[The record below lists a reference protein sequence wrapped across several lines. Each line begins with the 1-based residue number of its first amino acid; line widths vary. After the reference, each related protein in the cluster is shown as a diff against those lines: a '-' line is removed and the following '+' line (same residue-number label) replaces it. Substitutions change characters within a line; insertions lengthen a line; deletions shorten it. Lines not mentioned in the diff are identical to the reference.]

1 MTTLEKRKR
10 NTDGGAM
17 FKVKNQVEGID
28 FMKYSDDVKIITTEY
43 RANNKNIGAKF
54 DQIRQEYDRSN
65 PNRANSI
72 KQIDMINRATKWAKA
87 NNVKAEK
94 IKLKRGKVLK
104 GLDNT
109 RIGRADYAEIGK
121 SYLNSVDKTIWQVE
135 QNLTMDN
142 LIETTGNRDKNEYR
156 AIFYDKLLSLLL
168 KYAEAFS
175 SVFSSCG
182 KCETVID
189 IVKQAIKQNVKTDC
203 LKNPD
208 VLSVDRIPDN
218 MPSNPYSQPVTTQ
231 VVTEQPPA
239 PVPEIE
245 PIETHNPFKNFEAVV
260 GVVTDETFLPYMR
273 EKAMIDISKYFI
285 GKATQEEIKNFKEII
300 IKSLDS
306 STLEDNEKEDIKK
319 KINQIPYQE
328 GKSDGIDSLKSL
340 AYIYITFQ
348 LETLHQSIKIK
359 GEGDITN
366 SKLKISDDQM
376 QNFKRHP
383 LYGIFNQAID
393 RINDDDL
400 GILTIGEAIGRD
412 IQNTGNAI
420 GYSFGD
426 PFKSVKGHYDDRLRS
441 WLENTDRFAD
451 KLDAQTGIFKNLKLR
466 YTDIEQLLNKNSD
479 LYNRSYKYQPTE
491 TIQGNAVLA
500 PEVQNAVN
508 NMPEIDRANLN
519 WIGWDGKGG
528 RRTKRHNKKYR
539 STFKRR
545 RVGKT
550 LKNKVKKSHKKKTF
564 KK

>member
-1 MTTLEKRKR
+1 MTTLEKR

-54 DQIRQEYDRSN
+54 DQIRKEYDRSN

-121 SYLNSVDKTIWQVE
+121 SYLNSIDNTIWQVE

-208 VLSVDRIPDN
+208 VLSVDRTPDN
-218 MPSNPYSQPVTTQ
+218 MPSNPYYSQPVTPQ

-319 KINQIPYQE
+319 KINQIPYDE

-376 QNFKRHP
+376 QNFRNHT
-383 LYGIFNQAID
+383 LYEIFNQAID

-400 GILTIGEAIGRD
+400 RILTVLEAAGRD

-426 PFKSVKGHYDDRLRS
+426 PFKSVKGHYDDRLRA
-441 WLENTDRFAD
+441 WFEKTDRFAD

-491 TIQGNAVLA
+491 TIQGTPV
-500 PEVQNAVN
+500 VN
-508 NMPEIDRANLN
+508 PDILN
-519 WIGWDGKGG
+519 GLNNIPAEGKKPDWIGG

-550 LKNKVKKSHKKKTF
+550 LKNKVKKSHKKKTY

>member
-1 MTTLEKRKR
+1 MTTLEKR
-10 NTDGGAM
+10 NTDGGAI

-28 FMKYSDDVKIITTEY
+28 FMKYSDDVKIITTQY

-65 PNRANSI
+65 LNRASFI

-109 RIGRADYAEIGK
+109 RIGRADYAEIGT
-121 SYLNSVDKTIWQVE
+121 SYLNSVDKNIWQLE

-168 KYAEAFS
+168 KYAAAFS
-175 SVFSSCG
+175 SISSSCG

-208 VLSVDRIPDN
+208 VLSVDRDEN
-218 MPSNPYSQPVTTQ
+218 MPSNGYSQHFNTQ
-231 VVTEQPPA
+231 PVVTEQPPA
-239 PVPEIE
+239 PVVEE
-245 PIETHNPFKNFEAVV
+245 PIYNPFENFDATVN
-260 GVVTDETFLPYMR
+260 LPYMSNP
-273 EKAMIDISKYFI
+273 IDISKYFI
-285 GKATQEEIKNFKEII
+285 GKATIEEIKEFKNII

-306 STLEDNEKEDIKK
+306 STLNPEEKAKMID
-319 KINQIPYQE
+319 KINEIRYE
-328 GKSDGIDSLKSL
+328 ENKSTGIDSLKSL
-340 AYIYITFQ
+340 AYIYTAFQ
-348 LETLHQSIKIK
+348 LETLYYSINLFLNGKEDYSKCEI
-359 GEGDITN
+359 GEE
-366 SKLKISDDQM
+366 
-376 QNFKRHP
+376 
-383 LYGIFNQAID
+383 
-393 RINDDDL
+393 RINKLRQHAVWDALIKANDKIIDFDYTDMNFGIAVKREMLALGDL
-400 GILTIGEAIGRD
+400 
-412 IQNTGNAI
+412 TGPYWN
-420 GYSFGD
+420 D
-426 PFKSVKGHYDDRLRS
+426 PFKSIKGHFDDRLRK
-441 WLENTDRFAD
+441 WYKTDSRFAEN
-451 KLDAQTGIFKNLKLR
+451 LNAQTGVFTNLKLR

-479 LYNRSYKYQPTE
+479 VYAGRPYEYKATE
-491 TIQGNAVLA
+491 TIQGSVGLT
-500 PEVQNAVN
+500 PEAEKAIKEKSAEERMMESKEFYGNY
-508 NMPEIDRANLN
+508 
-519 WIGWDGKGG
+519 GGG
-528 RRTKRHNKKYR
+528 RRTKRNNKKYR

-550 LKNKVKKSHKKKTF
+550 LKNKVKKSHKKKTY

>member
-65 PNRANSI
+65 PNRASSI

-109 RIGRADYAEIGK
+109 RIGRADYAEIGT
-121 SYLNSVDKTIWQVE
+121 SYLNSIDKTIWQVE

-208 VLSVDRIPDN
+208 VLSVDNTPDN
-218 MPSNPYSQPVTTQ
+218 ANYSQPVTTQ
-231 VVTEQPPA
+231 PVVTDQPPA
-239 PVPEIE
+239 LPEYT
-245 PIETHNPFKNFEAVV
+245 PINTGKQYGTFEAVV
-260 GVVTDETFLPYMR
+260 DEKQLPYM
-273 EKAMIDISKYFI
+273 EKPITKYFI
-285 GKATQEEIKNFKEII
+285 GTSTEEEIKEFKKII
-300 IKSLDS
+300 IESLDS
-306 STLEDNEKEDIKK
+306 STLEDKEKSDIKK
-319 KINQIPYQE
+319 KIDQIPYTQN
-328 GKSDGIDSLKSL
+328 DSKGVDDLKSL
-340 AYIYITFQ
+340 AYVYTTFQ
-348 LETLHQSIKIK
+348 LETLNHSIKIQD
-359 GEGDITN
+359 EGHRKL
-366 SKLKISDDQM
+366 SQLKIYSLLDNLKNHQLYAV
-376 QNFKRHP
+376 FKK
-383 LYGIFNQAID
+383 AID
-393 RINDDDL
+393 TINRDDL
-400 GILTIGEAIGRD
+400 PKITWLEAAGRD
-412 IQNTGNAI
+412 WRDVGNLL
-420 GYSFGD
+420 GYDFDD
-426 PFKSVKGHYDDRLRS
+426 PFKSIKGRYDDRLRT
-441 WLENTDRFAD
+441 WFETPGIFAD
-451 KLDAQTGIFKNLKLR
+451 NFNEQTGVFTSLKLS

-479 LYNRSYKYQPTE
+479 VYNGKDFDYKPTE
-491 TIQGNAVLA
+491 TIQGNVTLA
-500 PEVQNAVN
+500 PPVQNEFN
-508 NMPEIDRANLN
+508 NRPAEVRTREDWM
-519 WIGWDGKGG
+519 GWDGKGG

-539 STFKRR
+539 STFKRG

>member
-28 FMKYSDDVKIITTEY
+28 FMKYSDDVKIITTQY

-109 RIGRADYAEIGK
+109 RIGRADYAEIGT
-121 SYLNSVDKTIWQVE
+121 SYLNSIDKTIWQVE

-208 VLSVDRIPDN
+208 VLSVDRTPDN
-218 MPSNPYSQPVTTQ
+218 MPSNPYYSQPPTPS
-231 VVTEQPPA
+231 VVTEPPA
-239 PVPEIE
+239 ALPEE
-245 PIETHNPFKNFEAVV
+245 YKPINTGKQYGTFESVV
-260 GVVTDETFLPYMR
+260 DEKALPYMD
-273 EKAMIDISKYFI
+273 KPITKYFI
-285 GKATQEEIKNFKEII
+285 GTSTEEEIKEFKKII
-300 IKSLDS
+300 IESIDS
-306 STLEDNEKEDIKK
+306 STLNDKEKSVIKT
-319 KINQIPYQE
+319 KIDQIPYKQN
-328 GKSDGIDSLKSL
+328 DSKGVDDLKSL
-340 AYIYITFQ
+340 AYVYTTFQ
-348 LETLHQSIKIK
+348 LETLNHSIKIQD
-359 GEGDITN
+359 EGN
-366 SKLKISDDQM
+366 QKLSQLKIYSLLNNLKNHQLYAV
-376 QNFKRHP
+376 FKK
-383 LYGIFNQAID
+383 AID
-393 RINDDDL
+393 TINRDDL
-400 GILTIGEAIGRD
+400 PKITYIEAAGRD
-412 IQNTGNAI
+412 WQDVGNLL
-420 GYSFGD
+420 GYEFDD
-426 PFKSVKGHYDDRLRS
+426 PFKSIKGRYDDRLRT
-441 WLENTDRFAD
+441 WFETPGIFAD
-451 KLDAQTGIFKNLKLR
+451 NFNEQTGVFTSLKLS
-466 YTDIEQLLNKNSD
+466 YTDIDQLLNKNSD
-479 LYNRSYKYQPTE
+479 LYNGRDYKYQPTE
-491 TIQGNAVLA
+491 TIQGNVALA
-500 PEVQNAVN
+500 PELKYNFDHR
-508 NMPEIDRANLN
+508 PEEERMGESDMLF
-519 WIGWDGKGG
+519 GKQGG

-545 RVGKT
+545 RIGKT
-550 LKNKVKKSHKKKTF
+550 LKNKVKKSHKKKTY